1 MGTTTMPGEGSLETR
16 RSHRK
21 RFQSENIWNTVDLSQ
36 RNKYTKVVRDVRK
49 LPKHLIG
56 RYQAPGVPSN
66 PARDVMVAEIVKVLD
81 LRFKLWVFPRINY
94 PPPPPSPSP
103 SKFDKTLQDS

>member
-21 RFQSENIWNTVDLSQ
+21 RFQSENIRNTVDLSQ

-66 PARDVMVAEIVKVLD
+66 PARNVMVAEIVKVPILD
-81 LRFKLWVFPRINY
+81 SNPGSVPESITPPFP
-94 PPPPPSPSP
+94 P
-103 SKFDKTLQDS
+103 SKFDKTLPGP

>member
-36 RNKYTKVVRDVRK
+36 RHKYTKVVRDVRK

-66 PARDVMVAEIVKVLD
+66 PARDVMVAEIVKVPILH
-81 LRFKLWVFPRINY
+81 RFKSWVRPRINFGTHTHT
-94 PPPPPSPSP
+94 PFP
-103 SKFDKTLQDS
+103 LQI